1 MTRVDFSLYL
11 VTDRHQTHGRPLVP
25 LLQSVFEAGLPA
37 VQVREKDLNTR
48 ALLTLT
54 HSIQQEAGRSTH
66 VFVNDRI
73 DIVLALGLGGVH
85 LRTDSLP
92 VRAARRLLGS
102 GPLIGIST
110 HGAEEVRR
118 AEADGADFA
127 VLGPIYD
134 TPSKRPFGE
143 PIGLGPLQEAAQHSR
158 LLIFAIGGIM
168 LDRVREVR
176 SAGAS
181 GIGVITAILAAES
194 PGQATAALL
203 SACSIFSR

>member
-1 MTRVDFSLYL
+1 MHGIMALLARLHFSLHL
-11 VTDRHQTHGRPLVP
+11 VAHRLHTRGQALVP
-25 LLQSVFEAGLPA
+25 LPQSAFEAGLPA
-37 VQVREKDLNTR
+37 VQVREKDLDTP
-48 ALLTLT
+48 ALLSLAD
-54 HSIQQEAGRSTH
+54 SIQQQAGRSTH

-73 DIVLALGLGGVH
+73 DIALALGLGGVH

-158 LLIFAIGGIM
+158 LPIFASGGIM
-168 LDRVREVR
+168 LDRV
-176 SAGAS
+176 
-181 GIGVITAILAAES
+181 
-194 PGQATAALL
+194 
-203 SACSIFSR
+203 